1 MQTESWIV
9 FKTPHEMAW
18 GHMKNSHNALLHKK
32 KKNNNIKIETQK
44 FALWYFFICLK
55 CSYLNANMWLQFK
68 VPHHCNVWNNCNAY
82 LWQQFTIIS
91 RWCSLHFLANQTL
104 TFPKCPYS
112 YVRCFLLPLSP
123 SSTGPFWLFKML
135 HLTQNQRVKNLL
147 SQSRHLDAS
156 MKALLLAIG

>member
-1 MQTESWIV
+1 MQNESWIV
-9 FKTPHEMAW
+9 FKTPHLKMTAQ
-18 GHMKNSHNALLHKK
+18 KNKQQHK
-32 KKNNNIKIETQK
+32 NRNTKICIMV
-44 FALWYFFICLK
+44 FLYLLK

-68 VPHHCNVWNNCNAY
+68 VLHYCNVWNNCNAY

-123 SSTGPFWLFKML
+123 SSTGTFWLFKML